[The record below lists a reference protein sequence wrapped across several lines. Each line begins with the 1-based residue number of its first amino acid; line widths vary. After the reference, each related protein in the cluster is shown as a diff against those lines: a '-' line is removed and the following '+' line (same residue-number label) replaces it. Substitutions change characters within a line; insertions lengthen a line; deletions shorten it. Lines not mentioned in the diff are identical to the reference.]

1 MRATAFAV
9 FLSALTLATTGHASE
24 PLNPAKGSEIGT
36 VVEGFLT
43 PQQEPGEEKDAP
55 SVIPDA
61 LKSKGPM
68 RLRAERTGRGH
79 AQVRFT
85 KDLSRAYVDVKLE
98 NIPARD
104 VVMFHIH
111 CGRPDMLGPI
121 IVDFGHFDD
130 LTTKLAGGT
139 YSFEVTN
146 TVIERTAAGG
156 HGLLALLTAGCPV
169 DPANVVLFG
178 KVKTVAGM
186 EYIARKGE
194 LYLNLHTRGQMF
206 YGDIRGQLIPVAG
219 ERTP

>member
-1 MRATAFAV
+1 MRKRRFVGSVVILVMASTAWA
-9 FLSALTLATTGHASE
+9 AE
-24 PLNPAKGSEIGT
+24 PLAPNMASKIGT
-36 VVEGFLT
+36 VVEAFLT

-55 SVIPDA
+55 ALVPEA
-61 LKSKGPM
+61 LKSTGSP
-68 RLRAERTGRGH
+68 RLRADRTGRGH
-79 AQVRFT
+79 ARVRFT
-85 KDLSRAYVDVKLE
+85 KDLSRAYVDVKVE
-98 NIPARD
+98 NIPAQD

-130 LTTKLAGGT
+130 LKTKLADGS

-146 TVIERTAAGG
+146 TVIERTAAAG

-169 DPANVVLFG
+169 DPSNVVLFG

-194 LYLNLHTRGQMF
+194 LYLNLHTKSQMF
-206 YGDIRGQLIPVAG
+206 YGDIRGQLIPVAQP
-219 ERTP
+219 R